1 MTKDIEFS
9 SSVDDYLSK
18 HWDLPYGYEDIQKAI
33 ESLVDDETID
43 EDELGEQTNICL
55 EDASPN
61 VECFV
66 NIRVYRHKIRVTY
79 IHNTWLPTDDE

>member
-1 MTKDIEFS
+1 MKKDIEFS

-18 HWDLPYGYEDIQKAI
+18 HWDLPYSYEDIQDAI

-55 EDASPN
+55 EDALPN

-66 NIRVYRHKIRVTY
+66 NIRVLKHKICVTY
-79 IHNTWLPTDDE
+79 VHNTWLPTDDE